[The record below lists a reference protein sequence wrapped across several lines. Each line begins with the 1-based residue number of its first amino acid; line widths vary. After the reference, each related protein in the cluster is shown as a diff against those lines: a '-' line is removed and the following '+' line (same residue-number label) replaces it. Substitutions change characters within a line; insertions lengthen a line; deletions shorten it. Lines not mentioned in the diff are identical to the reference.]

1 MSVERLVYCAAH
13 AGFSVDAPL
22 GGGAAVARLLEQ
34 EWRRTRPFQVEMITP
49 AVLGAHAPSG
59 FDLAAFDERRY
70 AAFCRDFSDAA
81 TRRILEHDPRAA
93 AVLVND
99 ISEAPDFAALARA
112 GFRIVTIYH
121 VDVAAYIARIY
132 LRGAVAPRVLASAWR
147 GLERLGVARI
157 APLILRL
164 IFQRQAESLR
174 YSAAVVVPSSGMK
187 RTLLECWPEARA
199 ERIHVLPWGA
209 PPAEDLCGDAEALRR
224 EYRMKPHE
232 HVLLALSRISPEKGQ
247 DVLLESLLDWERT
260 RGAAVPDVRLFVC
273 GAPAFMQGRA
283 HQRKLE
289 RLAARL
295 RRIRVE
301 FPGHVTGARKA
312 AFFRLAD
319 VYVFAS
325 RHESYGLTLM
335 EALQAGLPAVAV
347 DSDGTREIMR
357 PEFGVLVR
365 RDGARQRLW
374 RGVEQLLADEPRRQA
389 MGEAARRFASGRP
402 FAAAAQR
409 LAEIISQAQPPD
421 FDGNLR
427 GGGIGRSRLFPPFP
441 RFPQLRVRR

>member
-1 MSVERLVYCAAH
+1 MSVERVVYCAAH
-13 AGFSVDAPL
+13 AGFSADAPL

-34 EWRRTRPFQVEMITP
+34 EWRRTRPFELEMITP
-49 AVLGAHAPSG
+49 AVLGAGAPSG
-59 FDLAAFDERRY
+59 LDLAAFDESCY
-70 AAFCRDFSDAA
+70 AAFCRDFSAA
-81 TRRILEHDPRAA
+81 AARRILEHDPRTA

-99 ISEAPDFAALARA
+99 ISEAPDFAAVARA

-121 VDVAAYIARIY
+121 VDVVAYIANIY
-132 LRGAVAPRVLASAWR
+132 LRGLVAPRRLAAAWR
-147 GLERLGVARI
+147 ALERLGVAQA

-174 YSAAVVVPSSGMK
+174 YSAAVAVPSSGMK

-199 ERIHVLPWGA
+199 DGIHVLPWGA
-209 PPAEDLCGDAEALRR
+209 PPAEDACGDAEELRR
-224 EYRMKPHE
+224 EYGVEPRE
-232 HVLLALSRISPEKGQ
+232 RVLLALSRISPEKGQ

-260 RGAAVPDVRLFVC
+260 RGAAVPAVRLFVC
-273 GAPAFMQGRA
+273 GAPAYMQGRA

-301 FPGHVTGARKA
+301 FPGHVTGAQKQ

-335 EALQAGLPAVAV
+335 EALAAGLPAVAV
-347 DSDGTREIMR
+347 DSDGTREIVR
-357 PEFGVLVR
+357 PEFGVLVER
-365 RDGARQRLW
+365 ARAREGLW
-374 RGVEQLLADEPRRQA
+374 RAVEELLADEPRRRA
-389 MGEAARRFASGRP
+389 MGEAARAFASGRP

-409 LAEIISQAQPPD
+409 LAEIISTA
-421 FDGNLR
+421 G
-427 GGGIGRSRLFPPFP
+427 
-441 RFPQLRVRR
+441 